1 MSKPR
6 TEIQKMRRAYID
18 QCHKDGITPLPVDKW
33 LKGDSAKKP
42 TPAKKSKPAK
52 KDSNP
57 KKVAAKSETHK
68 KESGRKVTI
77 RHGDKVVLDGYTSH
91 ELFEIACRIACSA
104 IGLATME
111 LSRGN

>member
-33 LKGDSAKKP
+33 LKGDP
-42 TPAKKSKPAK
+42 VKKSKPVK
-52 KDSNP
+52 EESNS
-57 KKVAAKSETHK
+57 KKVDAKSETHK

-77 RHGDKVVLDGYTSH
+77 RRGDKVVFDGYTSA
-91 ELFEIACRIACSA
+91 ELGEFA
-104 IGLATME
+104 IDALR
-111 LSRGN
+111 LSLNTFFCGK

>member
-33 LKGDSAKKP
+33 LKGDSDKKP
-42 TPAKKSKPAK
+42 KPVK
-52 KDSNP
+52 KDSNS
-57 KKVAAKSETHK
+57 KKVAAKGETHK

-77 RHGDKVVLDGYTSH
+77 HRGDTVVFDGYASH
-91 ELFEIACRIACSA
+91 ELFEIACSV
-104 IGLATME
+104 IGLAIKE
-111 LSRGN
+111 LDRGN